1 MHDELMQDY
10 WDAGWVHMPLYEND
24 SVMPHDFAP
33 LLWHA
38 GAPEPTLAQYVTE
51 YTLPELDRRN
61 IADRYKP
68 MDCAADVLPKIIAD
82 AIDAYEGGAR

>member
-10 WDAGWVHMPLYEND
+10 WDAGFVHADVEWDRYI
-24 SVMPHDFAP
+24 S
-33 LLWHA
+33 
-38 GAPEPTLAQYVTE
+38 GASPTLAQYVTD
-51 YTLPELDRRN
+51 YTLTELDRRN